1 MLLFMYSWMSFPKSM
16 KNILSTTKALEKFL
30 YFLKAICFVD
40 IHSALTVWFY
50 SWQLESCLGVFPCM
64 TSHASLSPNQTSHC
78 QSLALGLWRPKILFH
93 TSVPSTPT
101 ATPKYTQEP
110 HTWGTRNI
118 LQIGFG
124 KELWRALS
132 SLSWIPKNF
141 PWVAGFSEKLR
152 LPKQPA
158 FTFSLD
164 IYDLIKESLWTDL

>member
-1 MLLFMYSWMSFPKSM
+1 M

-118 LQIGFG
+118 LQIGLAKSCG
-124 KELWRALS
+124 ELSLPCLEFLKTSLEWLAFQRKWGCPS
-132 SLSWIPKNF
+132 SQHLLF
-141 PWVAGFSEKLR
+141 L
-152 LPKQPA
+152 
-158 FTFSLD
+158 
-164 IYDLIKESLWTDL
+164 